1 MSIDERL
8 LEPLSDLR
16 RERELLREEREALR
30 KGGPGDTSGG
40 MDQRV
45 TRLETHM
52 EYVRRD
58 LDEIKA
64 GQAALLT
71 AVQELKSEVISTK
84 GSAAGKVTV
93 ISTGIAIVAII
104 LGVLAFGGDRFSQGM
119 EVAAAAEAARSSS
132 AEPWRNDPVVDAS
145 KAPWDGV
152 PIVEPTPK

>member
-1 MSIDERL
+1 MYSTEAWVEQIADKVHARVKSGDGEGT
-8 LEPLSDLR
+8 SD
-16 RERELLREEREALR
+16 
-30 KGGPGDTSGG
+30 G

-64 GQAALLT
+64 GQTALLT
-71 AVQELKSEVISTK
+71 AVQDLKSEVISTK

-132 AEPWRNDPVVDAS
+132 SEPWLNDPVVGAP
-145 KAPWDGV
+145 KAP
-152 PIVEPTPK
+152 